1 MRNVSKVRIYPT
13 QEQEAILAKAFGSV
27 RWLWNY
33 ALALNN
39 QTYLETGKGISGMD
53 LKKKIPL
60 LKKEYPWLAE
70 TYSQC
75 LQQSI
80 LNLSQT
86 FVNFFEKKAGYPRFK
101 SKHGKQSLQYPQNI
115 KVLDKA
121 LSIPKIGVVKADLHR
136 LFSGDLKT
144 VTISKTKTGKY
155 YASLL
160 FENDLLESEISSKGK
175 AIGIDLGLTHFC
187 ITSEGSKFNNPR
199 HFKKH
204 ERNLKRKQQ
213 KLSRK
218 PSGSKSREK
227 ARKLVARA
235 YEKISN
241 ARQDFLHKL
250 SRKLVNENQVIITEN
265 LNVKGM
271 VRNHKLALAI
281 SDVSWGMFCNFLDYK
296 AKRDGKVYLE
306 VDRFFP
312 SSKTCNVCL
321 NVIGSL
327 PLSVRSWECPNCQT
341 KHDRDITAAINIRD
355 EGLRLLSCGARETAG
370 VTQRKSRAGRK
381 SSVVA
386 GADDPRSQHHIT
398 Q

>member
-13 QEQEAILAKAFGSV
+13 QEQEVLLGKAFGSV
-27 RWLWNY
+27 RFLWNY

-53 LKKKIPL
+53 LKKKIPS
-60 LKKEYPWLAE
+60 LKKEYPWLSE

-80 LNLSQT
+80 LNLSQA
-86 FVNFFEKKAGYPRFK
+86 FVNFFEKRAGYPKFK

-115 KVLDKA
+115 KLQESA
-121 LSIPKIGVVKADLHR
+121 LSIPKIGVVKAELHR
-136 LFSGDLKT
+136 VFEGDLKT
-144 VTISKTKTGKY
+144 VTITKTKTGKY
-155 YASLL
+155 HASLL
-160 FENDLLESEISSKGK
+160 FENDLPEPQLSTEGK

-187 ITSEGSKFNNPR
+187 ITSCGSKFDNPR
-199 HFKKH
+199 YFKKH

-218 PSGSKSREK
+218 EKGSKSREK
-227 ARKLVARA
+227 ARRLVARA

-250 SRKLVNENQVIITEN
+250 SRKLVNENQIIITEN

-271 VRNHKLALAI
+271 VRNHKLAKAI
-281 SDVSWGMFCNFLDYK
+281 SDASWSMFCNFLDYK

-306 VDRFFP
+306 IDRFFP
-312 SSKTCNVCL
+312 SSKSCNVCL
-321 NVIGSL
+321 NIIGSL
-327 PLSVRSWECPNCQT
+327 PLDVRRWQCEHCQT
-341 KHDRDITAAINIRD
+341 KHDRDENAAINIKN
-355 EGLRLLSCGARETAG
+355 EGLRVIASGTETTAG
-370 VTQRKSRAGRK
+370 VKQGKTKLGRK
-381 SSVVA
+381 SKLS
-386 GADDPRSQHHIT
+386 T
-398 Q
+398 C

>member
-13 QEQEAILAKAFGSV
+13 QQQEALLAKAFGSC
-27 RWLWNY
+27 RFLWNY

-39 QTYLETGKGISGMD
+39 KTYLETGKGISGMD

-60 LKKEYPWLAE
+60 LKKEYPWLTE

-80 LNLSQT
+80 LNLSQA
-86 FVNFFEKKAGYPRFK
+86 FVNFFEKRAGYPKFK

-115 KVLDKA
+115 KVLESA

-136 LFSGDLKT
+136 LFDGDLKT

-160 FENDLLESEISSKGK
+160 FENDLPEPEIFSEGK

-187 ITSEGSKFNNPR
+187 ITSEGSKFDNPR

-218 PSGSKSREK
+218 KKGSKSREK
-227 ARKLVARA
+227 ARRLVARA
-235 YEKISN
+235 YEKVSN

-250 SRKLVNENQVIITEN
+250 SHKLVKENQIIITEN

-271 VRNHKLALAI
+271 VRNHKLAKAI
-281 SDVSWGMFCNFLDYK
+281 SDVGWSMFCNFLDYK
-296 AKRDGKVYLE
+296 AKRDGKVYQE

-321 NVIGSL
+321 NIVDSL
-327 PLSVRSWECPNCQT
+327 PLSVRNWECPQCRT
-341 KHDRDITAAINIRD
+341 KHDRDITAAKNIRD
-355 EGLRLLSCGARETAG
+355 EGLRLISCGTRETAG

-386 GADDPRSQHHIT
+386 GADDPRSQHHNL
-398 Q
+398 